1 MMLFM
6 QGILPTSRSPGGR
19 GGLARG
25 GGRGYIPSIGR
36 GTRGYYGRSRGYRG
50 RGIFTTQRAYHL
62 NLPRIKEGSIYVKYN
77 NILLF

>member
-1 MMLFM
+1 M

-25 GGRGYIPSIGR
+25 GGRGYMPSIGR

-50 RGIFTTQRAYHL
+50 RGILTIQKAYHL
-62 NLPRIKEGSIYVKYN
+62 NQPRNHKRRGLFTLNPTIYYY
-77 NILLF
+77 FRW